1 MVLGFAYFR
10 LGFIPE
16 AEELFE
22 KQLSILVAAE
32 EWLYLP
38 AGLVARAQF
47 YAAIGSHAAAK
58 ADLNEALRIAERTG
72 AILSRID
79 ALLCFTHLHITEG
92 SLDYARAY
100 LAEARLLSDQI
111 HLAYYA
117 DKIQS
122 AENEID
128 APSVAAI

>member
-1 MVLGFAYFR
+1 MRG
-10 LGFIPE
+10 
-16 AEELFE
+16 
-22 KQLSILVAAE
+22 
-32 EWLYLP
+32 
-38 AGLVARAQF
+38 
-47 YAAIGSHAAAK
+47 
-58 ADLNEALRIAERTG
+58 IAERTG

-79 ALLCFTHLHITEG
+79 ALLCFTQLHITEG

-128 APSVAAI
+128 APSVAAIWVGKSVAAKPSGNNEFKKGRMIAQPAFCTFLESKQRCCLASRDRLSR